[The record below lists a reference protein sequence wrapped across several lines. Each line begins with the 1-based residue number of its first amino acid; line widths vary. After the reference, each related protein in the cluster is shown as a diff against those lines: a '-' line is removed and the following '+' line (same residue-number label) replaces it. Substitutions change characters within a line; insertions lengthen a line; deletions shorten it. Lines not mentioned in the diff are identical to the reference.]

1 MQHEPEAASAHT
13 ERSFRAL
20 QRAGFFVHHTSG
32 SHYILKHP
40 DRPILRVTVASHN
53 RDLKRRTLEPIVE
66 QSGLSVEEFLK
77 FLSRHAML
85 VSPEFFEAQLP
96 FMRDA

>member
-1 MQHEPEAASAHT
+1 MSRRLPSLT
-13 ERSFRAL
+13 PKDVLRAL

-40 DRPILRVTVASHN
+40 DRPTLRVTVAFHN
-53 RDLKRRTLEPIVE
+53 RDLKRRTLESIFE

-77 FLSRHAML
+77 FL
-85 VSPEFFEAQLP
+85 
-96 FMRDA
+96 